1 VTAAVAARLC
11 PEDRQLERQ
20 YALVRGF
27 LELRQYRVTGQ
38 PANAA
43 EATVEESTAVK
54 PPSRIRVLIVDDHP
68 IVRVGIAAIIEATRD
83 MTVVAQAGS
92 GEEAVDLYAKHLP
105 DITLMDLRLPRMTGV
120 ETIRTVMARHR
131 NARFVVLTTYE
142 GDEDIHQALEAGAR
156 SYLIKGMPHD
166 ALVNAIRRVHAGGRF
181 LPPPITRTL
190 SNRLPES
197 SLSSREREVL
207 SLIVHGKSNKE
218 IAAELGI
225 AESTVKCHVSVILM
239 RLNAN
244 DRTQAVVTALQR
256 GLIHL

>member
-1 VTAAVAARLC
+1 MMSR
-11 PEDRQLERQ
+11 
-20 YALVRGF
+20 
-27 LELRQYRVTGQ
+27 
-38 PANAA
+38 PANAT
-43 EATVEESTAVK
+43 EAVTEESTAAREA
-54 PPSRIRVLIVDDHP
+54 PRIRVLIVDDHP
-68 IVRVGIAAIIEATRD
+68 IVRIGIAAIIEATPD

-92 GEEAVDLYAKHLP
+92 GEEAVELYAKHLP
-105 DITLMDLRLPRMTGV
+105 DITLMDLRLPGMTGV
-120 ETIRTVMARHR
+120 ETIRAVMARHG

-156 SYLIKGMPHD
+156 SYIIKGMPHD

-181 LPPPITRTL
+181 LPPPVTRTL
-190 SNRLPES
+190 SSRMPES

-207 SLIVHGKSNKE
+207 SLIVRGKSNKE

-239 RLNAN
+239 RLNVN